1 MLITSHQGRGWPVW
15 VLLVALVAGCG
26 WGETQAEPRPG
37 QPNDGDQ
44 TPRSPEEGGV
54 QQARELLQPP
64 VEPQDW
70 PRIFTERINAG
81 DIEGAAALYEPDA
94 RFVTPSGE
102 TLVGRE
108 QMRRVLAGLIDA
120 KTHMQCRVVKAVV
133 TGDVAVL
140 YTDFQ
145 RTTVEASG
153 KTVEANQKA
162 IEVLRHQPDGTW
174 RLIVGDPHGRMR

>member
-1 MLITSHQGRGWPVW
+1 
-15 VLLVALVAGCG
+15 
-26 WGETQAEPRPG
+26 
-37 QPNDGDQ
+37 
-44 TPRSPEEGGV
+44 
-54 QQARELLQPP
+54 
-64 VEPQDW
+64 
-70 PRIFTERINAG
+70 
-81 DIEGAAALYEPDA
+81 
-94 RFVTPSGE
+94 
-102 TLVGRE
+102 
-108 QMRRVLAGLIDA
+108 MRRVLAGLIDA